1 MTGRFAMPIRAACD
15 HRPVAVIVTPS
26 TDIIDQTEQDSRF
39 GSGRLPFY
47 KNAAGK

>member
-1 MTGRFAMPIRAACD
+1 MPIRAACD
-15 HRPVAVIVTPS
+15 HEAMAVIAAPS

-39 GSGRLPFY
+39 GSGGPHFY